1 MDRRRITRLRFFCVC
16 QKGAFGLVYVRT
28 VLYLME
34 ISWKRNFYTLWCAEL
49 FAIIGLHAVQPFL
62 AYYIQEFDVENL
74 EEALLWSGYMGSVA
88 GFAMALS
95 APVWGAV
102 ADRFG
107 RKSMVVRSMVG
118 GGLTVFFM
126 AYADSVTELLVA
138 RMLQGALAGT
148 VTACITMVSTTTPK
162 QHLGYAMGMMQGA
175 FLLGAALGPLA
186 GGPFIEAY
194 GYQAIFLVSGVMV
207 VVAGLAVQLL
217 VNEKFNKNKPE
228 VENASASKSNTDNFI
243 ADTKRLLQLKPFL
256 ITIISLVLIQFAYG
270 VIMPVVPLFLQQLAG
285 HAEIITEAGFIFS
298 LTGLTGAL
306 SSAVLGGWTERIGVK
321 RMLFVGLVTTA
332 LFLACQGS
340 AESVMVFAVLQVMG
354 GLATGAVRPV
364 ANTITTFVVPEE
376 DRGKAFGIMTS
387 ASALGWAL
395 GPSMGGYIGSTTG
408 FRSVFY
414 ATALLFLGVA
424 FWTRWAMMG
433 LFLQGGKCEAK

>member
-1 MDRRRITRLRFFCVC
+1 M
-16 QKGAFGLVYVRT
+16 YP
-28 VLYLME
+28 ME
-34 ISWKRNFYTLWCAEL
+34 TSWKRNFYTLWCAEL
-49 FAIIGLHAVQPFL
+49 FAIIGFHAVQPFL

-95 APVWGAV
+95 APIWGAV

-126 AYADSVTELLVA
+126 AYADTVTELLIA

-194 GYQAIFLVSGVMV
+194 GYQAIFLVSGAMV
-207 VVAGLAVQLL
+207 VAAGFAVQLL
-217 VNEKFNKNKPE
+217 VSEEFTKSQPEEKD
-228 VENASASKSNTDNFI
+228 ASASGGSLDGFM
-243 ADTKRLLQLKPFL
+243 ADTKRLLQLKPFF
-256 ITIISLVLIQFAYG
+256 ITVLSLVLIQFAYG

-298 LTGLTGAL
+298 LMSLTGAL
-306 SSAVLGGWTERIGVK
+306 SSALMGGWTERIGVK
-321 RMLFVGLVTTA
+321 RMLFWGLLSTA
-332 LFLACQGS
+332 VFLAFQGS
-340 AESVMVFAVLQVMG
+340 AQSVLTFTVLQVMG

-364 ANTITTFVVPEE
+364 ANTITTYVVPEE

-395 GPSMGGYIGSTTG
+395 GPSMGGYLGSTTG
-408 FRSVFY
+408 FRSVFF

-424 FWTRWAMMG
+424 FWTRWAMRE
-433 LFLQGGKCEAK
+433 LVLQAPSTPHRRVGQSNGGRIRSLWGR

>member
-1 MDRRRITRLRFFCVC
+1 
-16 QKGAFGLVYVRT
+16 
-28 VLYLME
+28 ME
-34 ISWKRNFYTLWCAEL
+34 TSWKRNFYTLWCAEL
-49 FAIIGLHAVQPFL
+49 FAIIGFHSVQPFL

-194 GYQAIFLVSGVMV
+194 GYEAIFLVSGSMV

-217 VNEKFNKNKPE
+217 VSEEFNKNKSGKKS
-228 VENASASKSNTDNFI
+228 ASASKSSTDDFI
-243 ADTKRLLQLKPFL
+243 ADTKRLLQIKPFL
-256 ITIISLVLIQFAYG
+256 ITIVSLVLIQFAYG

-298 LTGLTGAL
+298 LMSLTGAL

-321 RMLFVGLVTTA
+321 RMLFVGLVATA

-340 AESVMVFAVLQVMG
+340 AESVMVFAALQVMG

-364 ANTITTFVVPEE
+364 ANTITTFVVAEE
-376 DRGKAFGIMTS
+376 DRGKAFGIMT
-387 ASALGWAL
+387 G
-395 GPSMGGYIGSTTG
+395 
-408 FRSVFY
+408 
-414 ATALLFLGVA
+414 
-424 FWTRWAMMG
+424 
-433 LFLQGGKCEAK
+433 

>member
-1 MDRRRITRLRFFCVC
+1 
-16 QKGAFGLVYVRT
+16 
-28 VLYLME
+28 ME
-34 ISWKRNFYTLWCAEL
+34 TSWKRNFYTLWCAEL
-49 FAIIGLHAVQPFL
+49 FAIIGFHSVQPFL

-95 APVWGAV
+95 APIWGAV

-194 GYQAIFLVSGVMV
+194 GYEAIFLVSGAMV
-207 VVAGLAVQLL
+207 VVAGLAVQLM
-217 VNEKFNKNKPE
+217 VSEEFTKNKSGE
-228 VENASASKSNTDNFI
+228 KGASASKNSTDDFI
-243 ADTKRLLQLKPFL
+243 ADTKRLLQTKPFL
-256 ITIISLVLIQFAYG
+256 ITIVSLVLIQFAYG

-298 LTGLTGAL
+298 LMSLTGAL

-321 RMLFVGLVTTA
+321 RMLFVGLVATA

-364 ANTITTFVVPEE
+364 ANTITTFIVAEE

-414 ATALLFLGVA
+414 ATALLFVGVA
-424 FWTRWAMMG
+424 FWTRWAMKG
-433 LFLQGGKCEAK
+433 LVLQGESARQRRVGESIRERVRSLRRS

>member
-1 MDRRRITRLRFFCVC
+1 MDT
-16 QKGAFGLVYVRT
+16 
-28 VLYLME
+28 
-34 ISWKRNFYTLWCAEL
+34 SWKRNFYTLWCAEL
-49 FAIIGLHAVQPFL
+49 FAIIGFHAVQPFL
-62 AYYIQEFDVENL
+62 AYYIQEFNVEDL
-74 EEALLWSGYMGSVA
+74 DEALLWSGYMGSVA

-95 APVWGAV
+95 APIWGAV

-194 GYQAIFLVSGVMV
+194 GYEAIFLVSGAMV

-217 VNEKFNKNKPE
+217 VSEEFTKSKLQ
-228 VENASASKSNTDNFI
+228 ENGASASKSNTDDFI
-243 ADTKRLLQLKPFL
+243 ADTKRLLQIKPFL

-298 LTGLTGAL
+298 LMSLTGAL
-306 SSAVLGGWTERIGVK
+306 SSAVLGGWAERIGVK
-321 RMLFVGLVTTA
+321 RMLFVGLVATA

-340 AESVMVFAVLQVMG
+340 AESVMVFAALQVLG

-364 ANTITTFVVPEE
+364 ANTITTFVVAEE

-414 ATALLFLGVA
+414 ATALLFVGVA
-424 FWTRWAMMG
+424 FWTRWAMRG
-433 LFLQGGKCEAK
+433 LVLQGGSAKQMRVGESIRERVRSLRRS

>member
-1 MDRRRITRLRFFCVC
+1 
-16 QKGAFGLVYVRT
+16 
-28 VLYLME
+28 ME
-34 ISWKRNFYTLWCAEL
+34 TSWKRNFYTLWCAEL
-49 FAIIGLHAVQPFL
+49 FAIIGFHSVQPFL

-95 APVWGAV
+95 APIWGAV

-194 GYQAIFLVSGVMV
+194 GYEAIFLVSGAMV
-207 VVAGLAVQLL
+207 VVAGLAVQLM
-217 VNEKFNKNKPE
+217 VSEEFTKNKSGE
-228 VENASASKSNTDNFI
+228 KGASASKNSTDDFI
-243 ADTKRLLQLKPFL
+243 ADTKRLLQIKPFL
-256 ITIISLVLIQFAYG
+256 ITIVSLVLIQFAYG

-298 LTGLTGAL
+298 LMSLTGAL

-321 RMLFVGLVTTA
+321 RMLFVGLVATA

-364 ANTITTFVVPEE
+364 ANTITTFIVAEE

-414 ATALLFLGVA
+414 ATALLFVGVA
-424 FWTRWAMMG
+424 FWTRWAMKG
-433 LFLQGGKCEAK
+433 LVLQGESARQRRVGESIRERVRFLRRS

>member
-1 MDRRRITRLRFFCVC
+1 MDT
-16 QKGAFGLVYVRT
+16 
-28 VLYLME
+28 
-34 ISWKRNFYTLWCAEL
+34 SWKRNFYTLWCAEL
-49 FAIIGLHAVQPFL
+49 FAIIGFHAVQPFL
-62 AYYIQEFDVENL
+62 AYYIQEFNVEDL
-74 EEALLWSGYMGSVA
+74 DEALLWSGYMGSVA

-95 APVWGAV
+95 APIWGAV

-194 GYQAIFLVSGVMV
+194 GYEAIFLVSGAMV

-217 VNEKFNKNKPE
+217 VSEEFTKNKSE
-228 VENASASKSNTDNFI
+228 EKGASASKSNTDDFI
-243 ADTKRLLQLKPFL
+243 SDTKRLLQIKPFL

-298 LTGLTGAL
+298 LMSLTGAL
-306 SSAVLGGWTERIGVK
+306 SSAVLGGWAERIGVK
-321 RMLFVGLVTTA
+321 RMLFMGLVATA

-340 AESVMVFAVLQVMG
+340 AESVMVFAALQVLG

-364 ANTITTFVVPEE
+364 ANTITTFVVAEE

-414 ATALLFLGVA
+414 ATALLFVGVA
-424 FWTRWAMMG
+424 FWTRWAMRG
-433 LFLQGGKCEAK
+433 LVLQGESAKQRRVGESIRERVRSLRRS